1 MPLFH
6 EDIVQ
11 LARENDLFRREVTT
25 SKFSQVVLMSID
37 PGDEIG
43 EETHDDVDQVLV
55 FVEGQGEA
63 VLEGLSK
70 PVVPNELVFV
80 PAGTLHNFINTGS
93 SPLKLY
99 TVYSPPEHE
108 PGTIHHT
115 KAEADAYEAEH
126 HGHDS

>member
-6 EDIVQ
+6 EDIVE
-11 LARENDLFRREVTT
+11 LARANDLFRREVTT
-25 SKFSQVVLMSID
+25 SKFSQVVLMSIE
-37 PGDEIG
+37 PGSEIG

-55 FVEGQGEA
+55 FVEGEGEA
-63 VLEGLSK
+63 ILEGQAA

-80 PAGTLHNFINTGS
+80 PAGTLHNFRNTGS
-93 SPLKLY
+93 GPLKLY

-115 KAEADAYEAEH
+115 KAEADEWEAQH
-126 HGHDS
+126 PH